1 MAMLS
6 DKKTRE
12 YYVKLE
18 DVLFNYIDCQKL

>member
-12 YYVKLE
+12 YYIKLE
-18 DVLFNYIDCQKL
+18 DVLFNYIDHLKI